1 MYCTLVVSPKHV
13 LLQIE
18 FLGRC
23 CFPRHFISSI
33 KASFRRPQNSNFLF
47 VSLYQKCRKRAFGK
61 HAKASG
67 CSPARR
73 NVTAC
78 QSECI
83 KKGWSCILEKNRSP
97 SPNNHNVR
105 KSPKVSHLNFFNI
118 GAFTHLF
125 KLTWLVTLF
134 DRSKLQVFKQC
145 FIRLFL

>member
-1 MYCTLVVSPKHV
+1 MYYTLVVSPKHV

-105 KSPKVSHLNFFNI
+105 KSPKVSHLNFSI
-118 GAFTHLF
+118 LAFSTNFCPL
-125 KLTWLVTLF
+125 KLTYLLTLF
-134 DRSKLQVFKQC
+134 DRKL
-145 FIRLFL
+145 

>member
-1 MYCTLVVSPKHV
+1 MSLEAAQKMYLGAKVTGKVGFLAQEIDGFLLWCRSPPPFSLGQHV

-83 KKGWSCILEKNRSP
+83 KKGWSCILEQNRSP
-97 SPNNHNVR
+97 SQEKKKNR
-105 KSPKVSHLNFFNI
+105 QI
-118 GAFTHLF
+118 
-125 KLTWLVTLF
+125 
-134 DRSKLQVFKQC
+134 VFMQN
-145 FIRLFL
+145 